1 MDKKTER
8 FVLDTL
14 ASHNI
19 LTLATNRE
27 DGWPQATTVGYV
39 NDGLRIYVMTFPSAQ
54 KVANI
59 RRDSRVSVTI
69 DHDETDWKKIK
80 GLSMAAN
87 AEIVAD
93 PKEIQRAAELMTR
106 KFPQI
111 KEMPQPDPSEVVVLR
126 LTPKVVSV
134 LDYAQEFG
142 HTELVA
148 V

>member
-39 NDGLRIYVMTFPSAQ
+39 NEEMQIYVMTYRGAQ
-54 KVANI
+54 KVTNI
-59 RRDSRVSVTI
+59 QRDSRVSLTI
-69 DHDETDWKKIK
+69 DHDESDWSKIK
-80 GLSMAAN
+80 GLSMAAT
-87 AEIVAD
+87 AEFVTD
-93 PKEIQRAAELMTR
+93 PKEIQHVSQLMIK

-111 KEMPQPDPSEVVVLR
+111 KTMPDPDPAGVIILR
-126 LTPKVVSV
+126 LTPKIVSV
-134 LDYAQEFG
+134 LNYEQEFG

>member
-1 MDKKTER
+1 MDKDTER
-8 FVLDTL
+8 FMLDVL

-39 NDGLRIYVMTFPSAQ
+39 NDGLRIYVMTFPEAQ

-59 RRDSRVSVTI
+59 QRDPRVSLTV
-69 DHDETDWKKIK
+69 DREETDWSKIK
-80 GLSMAAN
+80 ALSMAAT
-87 AEIVAD
+87 AEIVTD
-93 PKEIQRAAELMTR
+93 SEEIQHVSQLMLG

-111 KEMPQPDPSEVVVLR
+111 KEMPEPDPSEVTILR
-126 LTPKVVSV
+126 LIPKIISI
-134 LDYAQEFG
+134 LNYEKGFG
-142 HTELVA
+142 HTELVE